1 MLLRAEG
8 VSKSF
13 GPKDALTSVSLKMDR
28 GDRIGLIGRN
38 GVGKT
43 TLLKILMGQ
52 LKPDTGDISLKT
64 DKIGYLSQSPEI
76 EPDMKVGAVVGRPY
90 GRLAAVAKRITE
102 LEELISANP
111 SLSDNQNND
120 KQEEVLLE
128 YVNLQEEY
136 GGAGGFGIWSKARSA
151 LVRVGL
157 DKSIID
163 RPVAKL
169 SGGEITKVFL
179 ARVLVQAEDAD
190 LIFLDEPTSHLDM
203 ETVEWLENYLSKINA
218 GIVVVS
224 HDRYFLDKI
233 ITKVVELENGVA
245 NHYSGNY
252 SAFVEKKAT
261 ELERKQ
267 RAFKKYRTEAE
278 RQEKI
283 AELQQQ
289 RWTYFSIHKTRK
301 KMVDRLEKVEDIKE
315 EKELKIKIE
324 AADKSGKNVLIASG
338 LSVDRGEQN
347 IFQDINLDIEVGDK
361 LGIFGPNGSGK
372 TTLIKTLISEI
383 SHDGSGNLW
392 LAPGASIGYFAQ
404 GHDTL
409 DNSLSPEKQL
419 MNSMEKNERLKVRN
433 LLGRFLISGKD
444 AGRPIAPLS
453 GGERA
458 RVALALLIAERR
470 NFLIMDE
477 PTNYLDIPSRHAVE
491 NALIEY
497 LGTFIVVTHDRY
509 FLDAVCNK
517 VGELKDRT
525 LEIFGGTYSEMKN
538 AKRRYKKA
546 NGSDEYI
553 VVSGFKDWTTGKKYK
568 AGETLVI
575 TDDQKEH
582 FSWALS
588 AGKVKRKSS

>member
-43 TLLKILMGQ
+43 TLLKIMMGQ
-52 LKPDTGDISLKT
+52 IKPDTGDISLKT
-64 DKIGYLSQSPEI
+64 DKIGYLSQSPVI

-90 GRLAAVAKRITE
+90 GRLAAVAKRINE
-102 LEELISANP
+102 LEELIASDP
-111 SLSDNQNND
+111 SLSDKQNND
-120 KQEEVLLE
+120 TQNEVLLE

-136 GGAGGFGIWSKARSA
+136 GGAGGFGIGSKARSA
-151 LVRVGL
+151 LAKVGL
-157 DKSIID
+157 DKGIID
-163 RPVAKL
+163 RAVAKL

-203 ETVEWLENYLSKINA
+203 ETIEWLENYLSKINA

-224 HDRYFLDKI
+224 HDRYFLDKM
-233 ITKVVELENGVA
+233 ITKVVELEDGMA

-252 SAFVEKKAT
+252 SAFIEKKAT
-261 ELERKQ
+261 ELKRKQ
-267 RAFKKYRTEAE
+267 RAFKKYRNEAE

-289 RWTYFSIHKTRK
+289 RWTYFSIHKTRN
-301 KMVDRLEKVEDIKE
+301 KMVDRLEKVEAPKE
-315 EKELKIKIE
+315 EKELKIRIE

-347 IFQDINLDIEVGDK
+347 IFKDINLDIEVGDK

-372 TTLIKTLISEI
+372 TTLIKTLLSEI
-383 SHDGSGNLW
+383 SHDSRGNLW
-392 LAPGASIGYFAQ
+392 LAPGALIGYFGQ

-419 MNSMEKNERLKVRN
+419 MNAMGKNEQLKARN

-444 AGRPIAPLS
+444 AGRPIATLS

-497 LGTFIVVTHDRY
+497 PGTFIIVTHDRY

-517 VGELKDRT
+517 VGELKDRK
-525 LEIFGGTYSEMKN
+525 LKIFGGTYSEMKN
-538 AKRRYKKA
+538 AKGRHKKD
-546 NGSDEYI
+546 NGSDKYI

-568 AGETLVI
+568 AGETFAI
-575 TDDQKEH
+575 TNDQKKH
-582 FSWALS
+582 FSWAFS
-588 AGKVKRKSS
+588 AGKLKRKSS